1 MMRREKINPIVERKW
16 LRRREENELR
26 GKKKEKKMNDKEK
39 IDNYRI
45 STNKMQKQGLTVE
58 A

>member
-16 LRRREENELR
+16 LRRREENELK

-45 STNKMQKQGLTVE
+45 STNKMQKQGLRVE

>member
-1 MMRREKINPIVERKW
+1 MMRREKINPMVERKW
-16 LRRREENELR
+16 LRRREENELK

-45 STNKMQKQGLTVE
+45 STNKMQKQGLRVE

>member
-45 STNKMQKQGLTVE
+45 STNKMQKQGLRVE

>member
-1 MMRREKINPIVERKW
+1 MVERKW
-16 LRRREENELR
+16 LRRREENELK

>member
-1 MMRREKINPIVERKW
+1 MMRREKINPMVEKKW

-45 STNKMQKQGLTVE
+45 STNKMQKQGLRVE